1 MPRVPENQY
10 SRSDLGSAVE
20 AAGLHSETPEAP
32 PAGIRRPDDALGEID
47 SLEQLLRNAESA
59 SDSGSPVSAASP
71 IPEHPQVVA
80 AKGNPEVTTSPCIA
94 CHSTSARRLYSIEGV
109 AEELV
114 ECEHCGLGS
123 LFPMPDPHRIQSFYP
138 AEYYGE
144 PTAKFEPLVEYG
156 VRLGA
161 RVRVQSLVGD
171 LPAGSRVLDV
181 GCGRGVMLR
190 ALLDLGHEAHG
201 VEIAPEAASGAD
213 DRAEIRIAP
222 ELSQAGY
229 RDNFFDTVILWH
241 VLEHLPHPDR
251 TLAEIRRILKP
262 GGRLILA
269 VPNFGSLQARQTAH
283 DWFHLDLPRHLYHFT
298 PETLERLLAR
308 NAFCCRSVR
317 HLALLQNS
325 FGWLQS
331 LLNEFSGTPRNSL
344 YSLLHRGGDHPVVQ
358 SLSKQQRW
366 QLKLGYW
373 LGLPVAAAGSFI
385 EAAAQRGGTIAVTA
399 ALGETVKSRRESTC
413 PDSIAAQPALA

>member
-1 MPRVPENQY
+1 MPRVPENQC
-10 SRSDLGSAVE
+10 SSSDLDSAVE
-20 AAGLHSETPEAP
+20 AAGLHSENALAAP
-32 PAGIRRPDDALGEID
+32 VDVRRPADALGEID
-47 SLEQLLRNAESA
+47 SLEQLLRHADSA
-59 SDSGSPVSAASP
+59 SDAGSSVSTVPP
-71 IPEHPQVVA
+71 ISEHPQIA
-80 AKGNPEVTTSPCIA
+80 AVTGEPELTTPPCIA
-94 CHSTSARRLYSIEGV
+94 CHSTAARRLYSIEGV
-109 AEELV
+109 TEELV
-114 ECEHCGLGS
+114 ACEQCGLGS
-123 LFPMPDPHRIQSFYP
+123 LFPMPDAQRIQSFYP

-161 RVRVQSLVGD
+161 KVRVQSLVGD
-171 LPAGSRVLDV
+171 LPAGSRVLDI

-201 VEIAPEAASGAD
+201 VEIAREAASGAD

-222 ELSQAGY
+222 ELQQAGY
-229 RDNFFDTVILWH
+229 RDNFFDAIILWH

-283 DWFHLDLPRHLYHFT
+283 NWFHLDLPRHLYHFT
-298 PETLERLLAR
+298 PETLTRLLASH
-308 NAFCCRSVR
+308 AFCCQSVR

-331 LLNEFSGTPRNSL
+331 LLNGFSGTPRNSL

-358 SLSKQQRW
+358 SLSKRQRW

-373 LGLPVAAAGSFI
+373 FGLPIAAAGSLF
-385 EAAAQRGGTIAVTA
+385 EAATQRGGTIAVTA
-399 ALGETVKSRRESTC
+399 TLGETVKSHREFTC
-413 PDSIAAQPALA
+413 PDSLAAQPALA